1 MKRPLHDPGE
11 MGDSYLKKVQKRRMT
26 RGAYPPITDGADRSS
41 DRPSD
46 KEEKAKTYFNMGE
59 IEVNSFG

>member
-1 MKRPLHDPGE
+1 MKRPLQDPGE
-11 MGDSYLKKVQKRRMT
+11 MGDSYNKKVQKRRMT
-26 RGAYPPITDGADRSS
+26 RGDYPPITEGAKRSF
-41 DRPSD
+41 D